1 MRDWEIRLAKR
12 LKKFEDDQFLYT
24 LLEMSTCTFYNKI
37 QNQNLDMLTEEDF
50 DIIEQECYEEIIQKL
65 SKNV

>member
-12 LKKFEDDQFLYT
+12 LKRFEDDQFLYT
-24 LLEMSTCTFYNKI
+24 LLETSTRTFYNKI
-37 QNQNLDMLTEEDF
+37 QNQNLDTLTEEDL
-50 DIIEQECYEEIIQKL
+50 DIIEQECYDEIIQKL